1 MLRVVRRPVLVLLV
15 ALSASVCVSARE
27 APPLAGIDQ
36 VQLGVSDTERSL
48 AFHSALFGTELREDP
63 ESGSLA
69 LRLGDSVLLL
79 QASPT
84 SDILL
89 HGFALVGSTAGLS
102 AALREQGLHPQEQ
115 SDGSVLLQDGDAVE
129 SRLGPALDWENL
141 AVASRQLPPGK
152 PIFQALL
159 IDEIALNVTNM
170 QVDSMFYARLLGQ
183 TSTAVAGSQ
192 FFSIGNYARLRL
204 GQTAVGQPA
213 GFNYFS
219 VLVAN
224 TDMEAA
230 AEAVFRAGGIVES
243 FLPNGF
249 SFWDP
254 DGLRIV
260 VRTAP
265 LVLNSSFLD
274 P

>member
-1 MLRVVRRPVLVLLV
+1 MLRRSVLGLLV
-15 ALSASVCVSARE
+15 ALTAGGSALLQARE
-27 APPLAGIDQ
+27 GPPLAGIDQ
-36 VQLGVSDTERSL
+36 VQLGVTDTARSL
-48 AFHSALFGTELREDP
+48 AFHTSLFGAALREDAA
-63 ESGSLA
+63 SGSIGLQ
-69 LRLGDSVLLL
+69 LGDSILLL
-79 QASPT
+79 KAAAQPG
-84 SDILL
+84 ILL
-89 HGFALVGSTAGLS
+89 HGFALEGSVAGLP
-102 AALREQGLHPQEQ
+102 AALREQGLRTQQQP
-115 SDGSVLLQDGDAVE
+115 DGSVLVQDGDGVR
-129 SRLGPALDWENL
+129 SRLGPALAWADL
-141 AVASRQLPPGK
+141 AATDVQVTAGK
-152 PIFQALL
+152 PVFRPLL
-159 IDEIALNVTNM
+159 IDEVALNVTNM

-192 FFSIGNYARLRL
+192 YFRIGNHARLRL

-230 AEAVFRAGGIVES
+230 AEAVFRAGGVVES

-265 LVLNSSFLD
+265 LVLNAT
-274 P
+274 PAGP

>member
-1 MLRVVRRPVLVLLV
+1 MLRRSFLLLLAVVAV
-15 ALSASVCVSARE
+15 AVRAEARE
-27 APPLAGIDQ
+27 GPPLAGIDQ
-36 VQLGVSDTERSL
+36 LRLGVSDTARSV
-48 AFHSALFGTELREDP
+48 AFHAALFGADLRE
-63 ESGSLA
+63 ESSSGSIA
-69 LRLGDSVLLL
+69 LRLGNSILLL
-79 QASPT
+79 QAA
-84 SDILL
+84 DQAGVLL
-89 HGFALVGSTAGLS
+89 QGFALEGSTAGL
-102 AALREQGLHPQEQ
+102 LPVLTGQGLPVQQ
-115 SDGSVLLQDGDAVE
+115 QGDGSVLLRDGDGMQ
-129 SRLGPALDWENL
+129 SRLGPALAWEAL
-141 AVASRQLPPGK
+141 AASSLPLPQGK
-152 PIFQALL
+152 PVFQPLL
-159 IDEIALNVTNM
+159 IDELALNVTNM

-192 FFSIGNYARLRL
+192 FFSIGNHARLRL

-254 DGLRIV
+254 DGLRII

-265 LVLNSSFLD
+265 LVLNSSFQD

>member
-1 MLRVVRRPVLVLLV
+1 MLRKLHRPLVTLFAVVMATTQVE
-15 ALSASVCVSARE
+15 ARE
-27 APPLAGIDQ
+27 GPPLAGIDQ
-36 VQLGVSDTERSL
+36 VRLGVSDVLRS
-48 AFHSALFGTELREDP
+48 ATFHAALFGAELREDS
-63 ESGSLA
+63 SGSIA
-69 LRLGDSVLLL
+69 LRLGESILLL
-79 QASPT
+79 QAS
-84 SDILL
+84 DQAAVLL
-89 HGFALVGSTAGLS
+89 QGFALEGSTAELLP
-102 AALREQGLHPQEQ
+102 ALTGQRLPAQEQ
-115 SDGSVLLQDGDAVE
+115 SDGSVLLRDGDGMQ
-129 SRLGPALDWENL
+129 SRLGPALAWEEL
-141 AVASRQLPPGK
+141 AAASLPLPQGK
-152 PIFQALL
+152 PVFQPLL
-159 IDEIALNVTNM
+159 IDELALNVTNM

-192 FFSIGNYARLRL
+192 FFSIGNHARLRL
-204 GQTAVGQPA
+204 GQTAVGQAA

-230 AEAVFRAGGIVES
+230 AEAVFRAGGVVES

-265 LVLNSSFLD
+265 MVLNSSFLD

>member
-1 MLRVVRRPVLVLLV
+1 MLRGSLVLLLAIV
-15 ALSASVCVSARE
+15 AVAPRIDARE
-27 APPLAGIDQ
+27 GPPLAGIDQ
-36 VQLGVSDTERSL
+36 VRLGVSDRARSV
-48 AFHSALFGTELREDP
+48 AFHAALFGADLRED
-63 ESGSLA
+63 SNGGIA
-69 LRLGDSVLLL
+69 LHLGDSILLL
-79 QASPT
+79 QVAEQAGV
-84 SDILL
+84 LL
-89 HGFALVGSTAGLS
+89 QGFALEGTTAGL
-102 AALREQGLHPQEQ
+102 LPTLTEQGLPAQEQ
-115 SDGSVLLQDGDAVE
+115 GDGSVLLRDGDGMH
-129 SRLGPALDWENL
+129 SRLGLALAWEDL
-141 AVASRQLPPGK
+141 APSTWPVQQSK
-152 PIFQALL
+152 PVFQPLL
-159 IDEIALNVTNM
+159 IDELALNVTNM

-192 FFSIGNYARLRL
+192 FFRIGNHARLRL